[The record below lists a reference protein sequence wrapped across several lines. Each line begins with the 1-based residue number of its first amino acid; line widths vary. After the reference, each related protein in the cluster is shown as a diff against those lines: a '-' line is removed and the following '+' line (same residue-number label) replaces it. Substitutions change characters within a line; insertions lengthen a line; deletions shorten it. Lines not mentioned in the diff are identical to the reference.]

1 MTAPALFAPL
11 LLKEGADHIRNRREN
26 PKPPRDYSLFKRTLL
41 VLGLLIGLVLGANA
55 YLASQGG
62 IVGIVVH
69 DLFGG
74 SPSKTV
80 STTEIPDVA
89 RVTQAIRKLGTLNG
103 TQHNYP
109 IQFTSKRQSTFL
121 GINNGSSH
129 RSFDGVGV
137 AVAGAS
143 LTNAVAA
150 QTGTVIYPIAGKK
163 GSISITITLGLPRV
177 IDKYFADQDPGEKKG
192 FWGPDIPYSQIN
204 ETAKGMLDQAIATD
218 PTLLSEA
225 QEDVSST
232 LGPIVISALGAGDYE
247 AHVSF
252 VFVDPSALVPYQD
265 KH

>member
-1 MTAPALFAPL
+1 MTAPALLAPL
-11 LLKEGADHIRNRREN
+11 LLKEGADHIRHRREN

-41 VLGLLIGLVLGANA
+41 VLGLFIGLVLGANA
-55 YLASQGG
+55 YLASHGGLLG
-62 IVGIVVH
+62 IVFH
-69 DLFGG
+69 DIFGG

-129 RSFDGVGV
+129 RSFDGLGV
-137 AVAGAS
+137 VVAGSS
-143 LTNAVAA
+143 LTNAVAE
-150 QTGTVIYPIAGKK
+150 QTGTVVYPTHEKK
-163 GSISITITLGLPRV
+163 GSINLTITLGLPKV
-177 IDKYFADQDPGEKKG
+177 IDKHFADQDPGEKKG
-192 FWGPDIPYSQIN
+192 FWGPDIPYSRIN
-204 ETAKGMLDQAIATD
+204 KTAKGMLDQAIATD
-218 PTLLSEA
+218 STLLSEA
-225 QEDVSST
+225 QEDVASE
-232 LGPIVISALGAGDYE
+232 LGPIVIAALGAGDYE

-252 VFVDPSALVPYQD
+252 VFVDPYTLVPFQD